1 LPVTI
6 TEVWT
11 EKVLADGRKV
21 RQTKFDV
28 EDTFSVVVNFTVS
41 PDLGKSKFRYIFRI
55 FWETF
60 NQSQRNVL
68 AWLGHETSA
77 QLPQNATEW
86 QVSLEHRN
94 WFAHQSGY
102 HMLKGVLLIDI
113 IGVDEVPVI
122 SKEFVIAVGEDT

>member
-1 LPVTI
+1 MPVTI

-102 HMLKGVLLIDI
+102 HMLKGVLLMRCSAL
-113 IGVDEVPVI
+113 GRNSTE
-122 SKEFVIAVGEDT
+122 